1 MFEEF
6 EKKEFTKDNVF
17 SLKHLRFIAHLN
29 LEEQG
34 DHFETIQ
41 NLNFKSMMSN
51 QRRAISNVGS
61 SFALST

>member
-1 MFEEF
+1 MYVIFWFFFKGVFEEF

-41 NLNFKSMMSN
+41 IDDE
-51 QRRAISNVGS
+51 Q
-61 SFALST
+61 STKGH